1 MIRSNAIEGL
11 EVLRSILLV
20 LSQLLVSLGL
30 AIMSGLVN
38 LVADGILGGGQAVRC

>member
-11 EVLRSILLV
+11 EVLRSNLV

-30 AIMSGLVN
+30 AIVCGLVE
-38 LVADGILGGGQAVRC
+38 LVTDGILGGGQAVSC